1 MNPFDPILD
10 QPQSIDV
17 DAIDNTVSYRLA
29 NQELAFTVDAETDLS
44 DLVWPW
50 ADATYVRSIRLRV
63 SDPQH
68 EDLVPMITRFY
79 PGYQETIL
87 GSEGMIIS
95 KQLAVPLGSPDD
107 RAVIWMLACQAE
119 GDRLIRLDV
128 EIDWGEP
135 LNQRMVDGLLVAQ
148 RNPGQ
153 ARGIYAQQNAEST
166 RVFGNPYGRP
176 TGIELTDDG
185 KARLVYYV
193 LVNGIIE
200 VPLLLTVSDVGE
212 QVAWNSF
219 LGLRDTERAFELSV
233 EAWEKAVKTG
243 RLWTPDA
250 PLNRAVQTGR
260 LTTLRHVQKL
270 RSGLA
275 PSDRAIEHLPVLVKA
290 LDACDLILSRNLL
303 AHARRVA
310 ERSEGKLP
318 ALLPFR
324 PKDELDAPGPHL
336 ARSIGAYLQALMDH
350 LRRHP
355 NPELLADH
363 YAAVQL
369 CAETLVQVRIE
380 AQHNIDAN
388 TFAAAGI
395 ALRYAVSLATQHHNS
410 ADAVRW
416 ESEACEL
423 ERIAEEAGHTPPADN
438 ARTVKNW
445 TEWAGWQLHEDRPW
459 GFDDPWQG
467 IALAGEAVWTA
478 CGLQRR
484 KGQLVV
490 NPKRGNR
497 WAWWAL
503 LDLPIDGGIIS
514 LVWDGT
520 TLHSTR
526 AVQSDKPVQVYK
538 RIRALKSDELEFDL
552 QFEFTP
558 NDEEGGNA
566 TRHTFHPRFDQP
578 EEAVNDSVSNSV
590 ADTRNGD

>member
-1 MNPFDPILD
+1 MDPFDPILD

-17 DAIDNTVSYRLA
+17 DAIHSTVSYRLA
-29 NQELAFTVDAETDLS
+29 NQELAFTVDAKTDLY
-44 DLVWPW
+44 DLFWPW
-50 ADATYVRSIRLRV
+50 ADATYVRSIRMRV
-63 SDPQH
+63 RDPQQ

-95 KQLAVPLGSPDD
+95 KQLAVPLGSADD
-107 RAVIWMLACQAE
+107 RAVIWMLDCQVE
-119 GDRLIRLDV
+119 GDRLIQLDV

-135 LNQRMVDGLLVAQ
+135 LNQRIVDGLLVAQ

-153 ARGIYAQQNAEST
+153 ARGIYAQHNADST

-176 TGIELTDDG
+176 TRVELSDDG

-193 LVNGIIE
+193 LVNGMVE

-219 LGLRDTERAFELSV
+219 LGLRDAERAFELSV
-233 EAWEKAVKTG
+233 DAWEKAVKTG
-243 RLWTPDA
+243 RLWTPDP
-250 PLNRAVQTGR
+250 PLNRALQVGR

-310 ERSEGKLP
+310 ERGEGKLP
-318 ALLPFR
+318 SLLPLR
-324 PKDELDAPGPHL
+324 PKDELDAPGPRL
-336 ARSIGAYLQALMDH
+336 AWNIGAYLLALMEH

-355 NPELLADH
+355 NPELLAEH
-363 YAAVQL
+363 YGAVQL
-369 CAETLVQVRIE
+369 CAEVLVRVRIE
-380 AQHNIDAN
+380 AQNNVDAK
-388 TFAAAGI
+388 TFAAAGG
-395 ALRYAVSLATQHHNS
+395 ALRYAVALATLHRNS

-423 ERIAEEAGHTPPADN
+423 ERIAEEVGHTPPSN
-438 ARTVKNW
+438 TPLTVKNW
-445 TEWAGWQLHEDRPW
+445 TEVAGWRFHEDRPW
-459 GFDDPWQG
+459 GFDDPWKG
-467 IALAGEAVWTA
+467 ITLAGEAVWSA
-478 CGLQRR
+478 CGIQRR
-484 KGQLVV
+484 QGKLVV

-497 WAWWAL
+497 WSWWAL
-503 LDLPIDGGIIS
+503 LDLPIDGGSLS

-520 TLHSTR
+520 TLHSTQPI
-526 AVQSDKPVQVYK
+526 QSDKPVAVHR
-538 RIRALKSDELEFDL
+538 RIRALRTDELDFDL

-558 NDEEGGNA
+558 PDEEGGSA
-566 TRHTFHPRFDQP
+566 ARTYFRPQFDQP
-578 EEAVNDSVSNSV
+578 EPSIAGAAS
-590 ADTRNGD
+590 GD

>member
-10 QPQSIDV
+10 QPQSIETDTI
-17 DAIDNTVSYRLA
+17 DATVSYRLA
-29 NQELAFTVDAETDLS
+29 NQELAFTVDAKTDLYE
-44 DLVWPW
+44 LVWPW

-79 PGYQETIL
+79 SGYQETIL

-95 KQLAVPLGSPDD
+95 KRLAVPLGSADD
-107 RAVIWMLACQAE
+107 RAVIWMMDCQVE
-119 GDRLIRLDV
+119 GDRLMRLDI

-135 LNQRMVDGLLVAQ
+135 LNQRIVDGLLVAQ

-153 ARGIYAQQNAEST
+153 ARGIYAQHNAEST

-176 TGIELTDDG
+176 TAIELTDEG
-185 KARLVYYV
+185 KAKLVYYV
-193 LVNGIIE
+193 LVNGMVE

-250 PLNRAVQTGR
+250 SLNRAVQAGR
-260 LTTLRHVQKL
+260 LNTLRHVQKL

-275 PSDRAIEHLPVLVKA
+275 PSDRVLEHLPTLVKA
-290 LDACDLILSRNLL
+290 LDSCDLILSRNLL

-310 ERSEGKLP
+310 ERSNGKLP
-318 ALLPFR
+318 TYFPLR
-324 PKDELDAPGPHL
+324 PKDEVDAPGSQL
-336 ARSIGAYLQALMDH
+336 AWNISAYLLALMDH

-363 YAAVQL
+363 YAAVQA
-369 CAETLVQVRIE
+369 CAETLVQVRID
-380 AQHNIDAN
+380 AQNKVDAN
-388 TFAAAGI
+388 TFAAAGGG
-395 ALRYAVSLATQHHNS
+395 LRYAVSLATQHRNS

-423 ERIAEEAGHTPPADN
+423 ERIADDAGHTPSTQEPL
-438 ARTVKNW
+438 TVKNW
-445 TEWAGWQLHEDRPW
+445 TEQAGWQLHEDRPW

-467 IALAGEAVWTA
+467 IALAGEAVWA
-478 CGLQRR
+478 GCGIQRR
-484 KGQLVV
+484 QGSLRVT
-490 NPKRGNR
+490 PKRGNR
-497 WAWWAL
+497 WSWWSL
-503 LDLPIDGGIIS
+503 LDLPIDGGTLS
-514 LVWDGT
+514 MVWDGT
-520 TLHSTR
+520 TLHSTHPI
-526 AVQSDKPVQVYK
+526 QSDKPVQTYR
-538 RIRALKSDELEFDL
+538 RIRAIKTDELEFDL
-552 QFEFTP
+552 RFEFTP
-558 NDEEGGNA
+558 NDDEGGA
-566 TRHTFHPRFDQP
+566 SARSYFHPTFDQP
-578 EEAVNDSVSNSV
+578 VPSITDAVST
-590 ADTRNGD
+590 DTTRGN